1 MAKVS
6 NDIPTGYKKAS
17 AAAEQ
22 NARSGVEGACR
33 MRPPNLVA
41 RARAPEW
48 SRARADGLAAHHG
61 PWGAH
66 RSRAPATS
74 GVEV

>member
-22 NARSGVEGACR
+22 NARSGVE
-33 MRPPNLVA
+33 V
-41 RARAPEW
+41 
-48 SRARADGLAAHHG
+48 
-61 PWGAH
+61 
-66 RSRAPATS
+66 
-74 GVEV
+74 